1 MDALMQHLRDNG
13 IAIEESEK
21 RALINTGYYHGYK
34 GYRFF
39 GNASKRI
46 PFTAY
51 KEILATIEY
60 DTKLKALLYDKIMY
74 IETAVKNNVLECIM
88 EATKSEGMKE
98 FFDSVVCCYNNAPKD
113 ATPEEKKRLQ
123 SNKLSLQQTIQMY
136 LLKAY
141 KENNP
146 RITHFYNRGDSDV
159 PLWAL
164 FEIMTMGDVGFLI
177 SCLTPQMRRIISKEI
192 GFNLSVDTNLTLIYK
207 YFYTLKDLR
216 NAIAHNAVVFDTRF
230 RKIEPTN
237 AMQKCLQFSVGLP
250 YVNFKTIGDY
260 IILICYYLNLL
271 KVNPD
276 EILSFIAQFESIVAE
291 YIGKVAP
298 DIASMVIHPDLLSRM
313 ELLKKYIN
321 KTCIF

>member
-1 MDALMQHLRDNG
+1 MSYRNIDGLMQHLRNSG
-13 IAIEESEK
+13 ITIEEDEK
-21 RALINTGYYHGYK
+21 RTLVNTGYYHGYK

-39 GNASKRI
+39 GNAGKRI

-60 DTKLKALLYDKIMY
+60 DTKLKSLFYDKIMY

-88 EATKSEGMKE
+88 REIRSEGMKD
-98 FFDSVVCCYNNAPKD
+98 FFDRAVCSYNNAPQNASAD
-113 ATPEEKKRLQ
+113 EKKQLQ

-146 RITHFYNRGDSDV
+146 KITHFYNRGDSDI

-177 SCLTPQMRRIISKEI
+177 SCLTPKMRRTISVEL
-192 GFNLSVDTNLTLIYK
+192 GLNQAVDTNLSLIYK

-216 NAIAHNAVVFDTRF
+216 NAIAHNSVIFDTRF

-237 AMQKCLQFSVGLP
+237 AMKKCLQFAFGLP

-260 IILICYYLNLL
+260 VILVCYYLKLL
-271 KVNPD
+271 EVD
-276 EILSFIAQFESIVAE
+276 ACEILSFISSFEAIVSD
-291 YIGKVAP
+291 YINKVDP
-298 DIASMVIHPDLLSRM
+298 VIAAMVIHPDLSSRM
-313 ELLKKYIN
+313 QLLKKFI
-321 KTCIF
+321 